1 MDILPTVDFY
11 QKFNSKFEV
20 EEPLIGIWEDI
31 ILEIIF
37 HFPSVPILH
46 VWFYC

>member
-20 EEPLIGIWEDI
+20 EEPLIGDSGRYY
-31 ILEIIF
+31 
-37 HFPSVPILH
+37 P
-46 VWFYC
+46 